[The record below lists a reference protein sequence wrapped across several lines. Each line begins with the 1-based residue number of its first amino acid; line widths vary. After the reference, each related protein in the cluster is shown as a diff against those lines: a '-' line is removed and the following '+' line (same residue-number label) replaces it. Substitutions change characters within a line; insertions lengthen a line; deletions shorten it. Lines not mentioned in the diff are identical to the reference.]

1 MFDSSIDSDLITI
14 DSINLLKLFDN
25 FAPNSQSDILS
36 AQLLWMN
43 FFTSRWL
50 SYNPMH
56 LLDLKFRIS
65 VTASKVLHYNGYSDA
80 SEALARKSLVDFAEM
95 HQLRDREKSL
105 ISTTSSNLFH
115 VVAIEVCK
123 NINYR

>member
-1 MFDSSIDSDLITI
+1 MFIL

-50 SYNPMH
+50 SYNPIH

-80 SEALARKSLVDFAEM
+80 SEVRFSAYILN
-95 HQLRDREKSL
+95 
-105 ISTTSSNLFH
+105 ICH
-115 VVAIEVCK
+115 VVIFDLFRLLYIRNQTAEFNFVLNKCT
-123 NINYR
+123 